1 LKTKLQNLFA
11 LQQIDA
17 KLDDL
22 EELKGELPGEVR
34 ALEEELAGLHGKVA
48 ALEQDMRKAFSSR
61 DDADNEIV
69 TLRQKLE
76 KYKSQ
81 QLLVKTNREYDALT
95 REMDHAT
102 ETIAKREKEMELLEG
117 KGTLART
124 DIEGL
129 KEQVAQLMVRLG
141 EKREALAEIS
151 KATEEE
157 ELRYSDKRQRLSTKV
172 SKQDLATY
180 ERVRKAKKGQAVV
193 RIKRNSCGGCYARVT
208 PQRLLELRQNE
219 QMFTCEHCGRILVS
233 DEVAESAT
241 TML

>member
-1 LKTKLQNLFA
+1 MKKKLQNLFA

-17 KLDDL
+17 RLDDL
-22 EELKGELPGEVR
+22 EEMKGELPAEVR
-34 ALEEELAGLHGKVA
+34 ALEEELAGLQGKIA
-48 ALEQDMRKAFSSR
+48 AHEQEMRRAFSSR

-129 KEQVAQLMVRLG
+129 KEQVAQLLVRLG

-157 ELRYSDKRQRLSTKV
+157 ELRYQDKRQRLATKV
-172 SKQDLATY
+172 TKQDLAVY
-180 ERVRKAKKGQAVV
+180 ERIRKAKKGQAVV
-193 RIKRNSCGGCYARVT
+193 GIKRNSCGGCFARVT

-219 QMFTCEHCGRILVS
+219 RMFTCEHCGRILVS

>member
-17 KLDDL
+17 RLDDL
-22 EELKGELPGEVR
+22 EELKGELPAEVR
-34 ALEEELAGLHGKVA
+34 ALEEELSGLHGKVA
-48 ALEQDMRKAFSSR
+48 ALEQDMRKAFSAR

-69 TLRQKLE
+69 TFRQKLE

-102 ETIAKREKEMELLEG
+102 ETIAKREKEMEVLEG

-129 KEQVAQLMVRLG
+129 KEQVAELMVRLG

-151 KATEEE
+151 KSTEEE

-172 SKQDLATY
+172 TKQDLAAY

-219 QMFTCEHCGRILVS
+219 RMFTCEHCGRILVS

>member
-34 ALEEELAGLHGKVA
+34 ALEEELAGLLGKVA
-48 ALEQDMRKAFSSR
+48 ALEQEMRKAFSSR

-81 QLLVKTNREYDALT
+81 QLLVKNNREYDALT

-102 ETIAKREKEMELLEG
+102 ETIARREKEMELLEG

-129 KEQVAQLMVRLG
+129 KEQVAQLMVRLA
-141 EKREALAEIS
+141 EKRDALAEIS
-151 KATEEE
+151 KSTEEE
-157 ELRYSDKRQRLSTKV
+157 ELRYTDKRQRLATKV
-172 SKQDLATY
+172 AKQDLATY

-193 RIKRNSCGGCYARVT
+193 RIKRNSCGGCFARVT

-219 QMFTCEHCGRILVS
+219 RMYTCEHCGRILVS
-233 DEVAESAT
+233 DEVAESAA